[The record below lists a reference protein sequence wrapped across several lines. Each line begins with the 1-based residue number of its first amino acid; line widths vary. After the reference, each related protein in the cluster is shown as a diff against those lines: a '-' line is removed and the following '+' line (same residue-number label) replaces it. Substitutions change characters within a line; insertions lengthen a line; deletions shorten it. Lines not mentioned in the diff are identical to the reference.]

1 MVNSTCYLCV
11 GIKAKEGKIF
21 TKEKTLLYY
30 DCNYSPIHDHSNSHC
45 FMRILQGSVKETQ
58 YYWPDDEKE
67 APVKEK
73 CSTVHKNG
81 EVAYING
88 MYLLAMD
95 PYNKI
100 LVFRLHWTAPS
111 REPQSYRRS
120 CVSSSVFTT
129 ISDVSNI

>member
-1 MVNSTCYLCV
+1 
-11 GIKAKEGKIF
+11 
-21 TKEKTLLYY
+21 
-30 DCNYSPIHDHSNSHC
+30 
-45 FMRILQGSVKETQ
+45 MRILQGSVKETQ